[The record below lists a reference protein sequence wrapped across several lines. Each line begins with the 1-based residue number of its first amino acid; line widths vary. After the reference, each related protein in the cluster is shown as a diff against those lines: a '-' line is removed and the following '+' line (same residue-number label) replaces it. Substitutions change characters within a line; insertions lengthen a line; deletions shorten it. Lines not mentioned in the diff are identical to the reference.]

1 MFDDMLWEAF
11 SNTLSKPVTVGGQPV
26 RAIVL
31 QNAVETDLDTG
42 SSYKSNK
49 TVLIVEPRYKGAF
62 KIHMKVGIGERSFRI
77 ADIFNFTDEVRIEL
91 VRN

>member
-1 MFDDMLWEAF
+1 MLWEAF
-11 SNTLSKPVTVGGQPV
+11 SNTLSEPITVGGQPA

-62 KIHMKVGIGERSFRI
+62 KIDMDVGIEGKSFKV

>member
-1 MFDDMLWEAF
+1 MLWEAF
-11 SNTLSKPVTVGGQPV
+11 SSTLSKPITIGGQHV

-49 TVLIVEPRYKGAF
+49 TVLIVEPKYKGFF
-62 KIHMKVGIGERSFRI
+62 KIDMNVGIEDRSFRI
-77 ADIFNFTDEVRIEL
+77 ADIFNFIDEVRIEL